1 MPDGTRSGGEQDVRK
16 VSVELHAARAR
27 VPEDWDR
34 LPEVTDEADEW
45 FRESGE
51 DHYTE
56 HPPRFRQWA
65 GELTGLMGEAAL
77 WAFLGAGSLLIGTE
91 LVFLFRPG
99 QRTIGLVMAFGA
111 GAMISAVSFEL
122 VEEALEAG
130 APTIAT
136 LGLAAGAVTF
146 YVGDMLIARRGGA
159 ARKRSTGEQSV
170 GSPLAIVLGA
180 ALDGVPESMIVGL
193 SLVLG
198 GGVSVSFVAATFLS
212 NLPEAMAATTG
223 LQHAGWHRWSIWRL
237 WLLVV
242 GVSVV
247 AGVLGFVLFDAFSG
261 TTGAFIQAFAAGA
274 LLTMLADT
282 MMPEA
287 FEFGGKLVGLLTVA
301 GFGAALAIAQLS

>member
-1 MPDGTRSGGEQDVRK
+1 
-16 VSVELHAARAR
+16 
-27 VPEDWDR
+27 
-34 LPEVTDEADEW
+34 
-45 FRESGE
+45 
-51 DHYTE
+51 
-56 HPPRFRQWA
+56 
-65 GELTGLMGEAAL
+65 MGEAAL
-77 WAFLGAGSLLIGTE
+77 WAFAGAASLLLGTE
-91 LVFLFRPG
+91 LAFLLRPR
-99 QRTIGLVMAFGA
+99 QRVIGLVMAFGA

-122 VEEALEAG
+122 IEEAVAAG
-130 APTIAT
+130 APVLAT

-146 YVGDMLIARRGGA
+146 YVGDLLIERGGGG
-159 ARKRSTGEQSV
+159 ARKRSTGEQSG

-198 GGVSVSFVAATFLS
+198 GGVSMSFVAATFLS

-223 LQHAGWHRWSIWRL
+223 LRQAGWRRSKIRGL

-242 GVSVV
+242 GVSVA
-247 AGVLGFVLFDAFSG
+247 AGVFGYVLFDVASG
-261 TTGAFIQAFAAGA
+261 QTGAFVQAFAAGA